1 MFKLSIFMGS
11 YVNISQVF
19 MIPRSRQRSFSIL
32 VYWSIILILLF
43 LGSSCSTKKSPPS
56 VPAQIQINN
65 QSGAAG
71 DSVATFSK
79 SLLGSN
85 YRYGGSSPNKGFD
98 CSGLVLYS
106 YKQALGVKLPRT
118 AHDQANAASYKGK
131 DFDDLIV
138 GDLVVF
144 NNFQHIGIYIG
155 NREFIHAPS
164 GNGKVRIESLSLP
177 YWSNNYT
184 GGYSYFVNN

>member
-1 MFKLSIFMGS
+1 MGN
-11 YVNISQVF
+11 YVSTSQ
-19 MIPRSRQRSFSIL
+19 ILTNLRINQRN
-32 VYWSIILILLF
+32 SIILTYWTILVTL
-43 LGSSCSTKKSPPS
+43 LLLINGCSTRKPPPS
-56 VPAQIQINN
+56 TPAQIQINN
-65 QSGAAG
+65 QNGAAG
-71 DSVATFSK
+71 DNVANFSK
-79 SLLGSN
+79 SLLGTN
-85 YRYGGSSPNKGFD
+85 YRYGGSNPNKGFD

-118 AHDQANAASYKGK
+118 AHDQANAANYKGK
-131 DFDDLIV
+131 EFDDLVV

-155 NREFIHAPS
+155 NGQFIHAPS
-164 GNGKVRIESLSLP
+164 TKGKVRIENLSMP